1 MSATI
6 PDFGSAETRFVFD
19 ESCFQQDFFQL
30 FSLPQTCRID
40 NTLLERHYHA
50 LQEQVHPDKFSH
62 LSEAERRVSM
72 QWATRV
78 NEAYQTLSNTARRAR
93 YLLSLHGVDI
103 QDESNTAMPA
113 DFLMEQMEWREAIEE
128 ARQGRDVAELD
139 KLESRL
145 QREIRNLEGQLEDR
159 VDASQDYMAAA
170 GDVRKLKF
178 LEKIAEE
185 IASAF
190 DAIDN

>member
-1 MSATI
+1 MST
-6 PDFGSAETRFVFD
+6 PG
-19 ESCFQQDFFQL
+19 FQQDFFQL
-30 FSLPQTCRID
+30 FGLPASYRLD
-40 NTLLERHYHA
+40 NALLDQYYHA

-62 LSEAERRVSM
+62 LSEAERRISM

-78 NEAYQTLSNTARRAR
+78 NEAYQTLSNPARRAR

-103 QDESNTAMPA
+103 QEETNTAMPA

-128 ARQGRDVAELD
+128 AMQARDVAELD
-139 KLESRL
+139 MLESRL
-145 QREIRNLEGQLEDR
+145 QREMRGLEAQLAAGIDDR
-159 VDASQDYMAAA
+159 RDYAAAA

-178 LEKIAEE
+178 LERLAEE